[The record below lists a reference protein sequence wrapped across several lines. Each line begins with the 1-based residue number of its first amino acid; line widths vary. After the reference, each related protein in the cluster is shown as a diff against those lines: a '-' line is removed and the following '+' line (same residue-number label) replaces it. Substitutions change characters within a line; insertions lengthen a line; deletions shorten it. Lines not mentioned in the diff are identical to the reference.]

1 MTRPKVA
8 VLAVEAPPAS
18 VALDPLRAIADVHVA
33 RSAKE
38 LEAALH
44 DAEVLLYWDAPPG
57 MLEDAW
63 PHARSLRWVHTASIG
78 VDAVMTDGVVSGD
91 VVVTNTRGAFELPVA
106 EFALTLLMAFA
117 KDLPRTFDL
126 QRRREWRPR
135 RTDLVRGRRVLI
147 VGAGHIARELAPL
160 ARGVGMDVTVVGR
173 TAREGDGALGDVRS
187 VAELDALLA
196 EADDVVLALPLTGDT
211 KGFLG
216 AGRIARMRP
225 GARLVNIGRGA
236 LVDDDALIAALREGR
251 VAAAGLD
258 VFDPEPLPREHPYW
272 EIEQVVVSPHMSG
285 DFAGWED
292 EAVDL
297 FARNLRRW
305 QAGEPLRDVVDK
317 ATFATAP
324 PARQA

>member
-1 MTRPKVA
+1 
-8 VLAVEAPPAS
+8 
-18 VALDPLRAIADVHVA
+18 
-33 RSAKE
+33 
-38 LEAALH
+38 
-44 DAEVLLYWDAPPG
+44 
-57 MLEDAW
+57 
-63 PHARSLRWVHTASIG
+63 
-78 VDAVMTDGVVSGD
+78 
-91 VVVTNTRGAFELPVA
+91 
-106 EFALTLLMAFA
+106 
-117 KDLPRTFDL
+117 
-126 QRRREWRPR
+126 
-135 RTDLVRGRRVLI
+135 
-147 VGAGHIARELAPL
+147 
-160 ARGVGMDVTVVGR
+160 VTVVGR

-211 KGFLG
+211 KGFLD

-272 EIEQVVVSPHMSG
+272 EMEQVVVSPHMSG

-292 EAVDL
+292 EAIDL